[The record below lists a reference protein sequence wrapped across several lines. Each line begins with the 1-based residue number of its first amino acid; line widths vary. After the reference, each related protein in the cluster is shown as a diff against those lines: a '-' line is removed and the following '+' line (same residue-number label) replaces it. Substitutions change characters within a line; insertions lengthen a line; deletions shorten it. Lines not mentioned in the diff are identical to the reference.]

1 MLYIGIDLG
10 TSAVKL
16 LLMDGEGEIK
26 NIVSK
31 DYPLE
36 FPRPGWSQQNPEDW
50 KNAVLEGIPQLL
62 QGFDPSQVAGIG
74 AGGQMHGL
82 VVLDRENHVIRPAI
96 LWNDGRTAK
105 QVDYLNGVVG
115 REKLSKLTA
124 NIAFAG
130 FTAPKLLWMRENEPD
145 LLARIAKIMLPKDY
159 INYILTGVHCTDYS
173 DASGMLLLD
182 VEHKRWSA
190 EMLEL
195 CGVTEAQMPRLFESY
210 EKVGALLPEI
220 AGRLGLPENV
230 AVCAG
235 AGDNAAAAVGTG
247 TVGEGACNISLGT
260 SGTVFISSE
269 KFGVDPHNAL
279 HAFAHADGHY
289 HLMGCMLSAASC
301 NKWLMEDIFQTCD
314 YAGEQAGITPG
325 KLGNNRV
332 YFLPYLMGERS
343 PINDTNARGA
353 FVGMTMDTSRSDL
366 TQAVLEGVAFAIRDS
381 FEVAKSLGIRI
392 DRSKICG
399 GGAKSPLWKT
409 IMANV
414 LNICLDV
421 PESEQGPGMGGA
433 MLAMV
438 ACGLYPTVADA
449 CAKLARTAETVV
461 PDPALSARYEAR
473 YRQFKS
479 VYPALKDVFSTM
491 NGVLP

>member
-1 MLYIGIDLG
+1 MLYIGVDLG

-16 LLMDGEGEIK
+16 LLMDGDGAIQ

-31 DYPLE
+31 EYPLE
-36 FPRPGWSQQNPEDW
+36 FPQPGWSQQNPEDW
-50 KNAVLEGIPQLL
+50 RKAVLEGIPELL
-62 QGFDPSQVAGIG
+62 TGFDASQVAGIG

-82 VVLDRENHVIRPAI
+82 VVLDQDDNVIRPAI
-96 LWNDGRTAK
+96 LWNDGRTSK
-105 QVDYLNGVVG
+105 QVDYLNNVVG

-130 FTAPKLLWMRENEPD
+130 FTAPKLLWIRENEPD
-145 LLARIAKIMLPKDY
+145 LFAKIAKIMLPKDF
-159 INYILTGVHCTDYS
+159 INYVLTGVHCTDYS

-182 VEHKRWSA
+182 VENKCWSK
-190 EMLEL
+190 EMLDI
-195 CGVTEAQMPRLFESY
+195 CCVTEKQMPKLFESY
-210 EKVGALLPEI
+210 EAIGTLKPEI
-220 AGRLGLPENV
+220 AQRLGLSEKV
-230 AVCAG
+230 VVCAG

-260 SGTVFISSE
+260 SGTIFISSE
-269 KFGVDPHNAL
+269 RFGVDPHNAL
-279 HAFAHADGHY
+279 HAFAHADGRY

-301 NKWLMEDIFQTCD
+301 NKWLMEDIFQTKD
-314 YAGEQAGITPG
+314 YAGEQKNITPD

-343 PINDTNARGA
+343 PINDTNARGT

-381 FEVAKSLGIRI
+381 FEVAKALGIDIRS
-392 DRSKICG
+392 SKICG

-414 LNICLDV
+414 LNIRLEV

-438 ACGLYPTVADA
+438 ACGQYPTVAGA
-449 CAKLARTAETVV
+449 CGKLVRTAETVE
-461 PDPALSARYEAR
+461 PDPDLAARYEAR
-473 YRQFKS
+473 YQQFRKI
-479 VYPALKDVFSTM
+479 YPAMKGLFPS
-491 NGVLP
+491 LQ

>member
-16 LLMDGEGEIK
+16 LLMDGEGAIQ

-31 DYPLE
+31 EYPLE
-36 FPRPGWSQQNPEDW
+36 FPRPGWSQQAPEDW
-50 KNAVLEGIPQLL
+50 KRAVLEGVPELL
-62 QGFDPSQVAGIG
+62 TGFDAGQVAGIG

-82 VVLDRENHVIRPAI
+82 VALDERDNVIRPAI

-105 QVDYLNGVVG
+105 EVDYLNNVVG
-115 REKLSKLTA
+115 KEKLSKLTA

-130 FTAPKLLWMRENEPD
+130 FTAPKILWMRENEPE
-145 LLARIAKIMLPKDY
+145 LFAKIHKIMLPKDY

-182 VEHKRWSA
+182 VERKCWSK

-195 CGVTEAQMPRLFESY
+195 CGFSEAQMPRLFESY
-210 EKVGALLPEI
+210 EAVGTLKPDI
-220 AGRLGLPENV
+220 AKALGLPESV
-230 AVCAG
+230 VVCAG

-260 SGTVFISSE
+260 SGTIFISSG
-269 KFGVDPHNAL
+269 KFGVDPNNAL

-301 NKWLMEDIFQTCD
+301 NKWLMDEIYQTQD
-314 YAGEQAGITPG
+314 YPAEQKDITPD

-381 FEVAKSLGIRI
+381 FEVARGLGISI
-392 DRSKICG
+392 DRSKLCG
-399 GGAKSPLWKT
+399 GGAKSPLWRT

-414 LNICLDV
+414 LNIRLDL

-449 CAKLARTAETVV
+449 CGKLARTAETIS
-461 PDPALSARYEAR
+461 PDPEVAERYEER
-473 YRQFKS
+473 YQQFKAI
-479 VYPALKDVFSTM
+479 YPAMKGLFAQM
-491 NGVLP
+491 NG